1 MANIKTPSEN
11 KTPTK
16 TLPGFIISNP
26 THKPFRNANNNLQ
39 LLRITITKNETKVDF
54 GYQAT
59 SYYTNGGWIK
69 ISPKTFIR
77 PKGSSQ
83 KLVLTNATNIPYGP
97 EKLHFNS
104 SIEWRYFSLHFP
116 SLLDL
121 KDSKKSMMFESTSL
135 AVDAIDLIEAE
146 NGTENDFNF
155 YDIQLNDETK
165 KSMIY

>member
-1 MANIKTPSEN
+1 MANIKNTSEN

-39 LLRITITKNETKVDF
+39 LLRITVTKNETKVDF

-77 PKGSSQ
+77 PKGSTK

-104 SIEWRYFSLHFP
+104 SIEWRYFSLHFA

-121 KDSKKSMMFESTSL
+121 RDSKKSMMFESSSL
-135 AVDAIDLIEAE
+135 FVDAFDLIEAE

-155 YDIQLNDETK
+155 YDIQLNDETN

>member
-1 MANIKTPSEN
+1 MSKEKHTYKNAKSVIPRT
-11 KTPTK
+11 T
-16 TLPGFIISNP
+16 GYIISNP
-26 THKPFRNANNNLQ
+26 SHKGINNNLQ
-39 LLRITITKNETKVDF
+39 LLRITVTNLETKVDF

-77 PKGSSQ
+77 PKGTNK
-83 KLVLTNATNIPYGP
+83 KLILTNATNIPYGP

-121 KDSKKSMMFESTSL
+121 RDNKKSMFFESTSL
-135 AVDAIDLIEAE
+135 VVDSIDLIEAE

-155 YDIQLNDETK
+155 YDIQLNDETN

>member
-1 MANIKTPSEN
+1 MAKEKIKTKN
-11 KTPTK
+11 VTPK
-16 TLPGFIISNP
+16 NPGYIISNP
-26 THKPFRNANNNLQ
+26 EHSRANDNLQ
-39 LLRITITKNETKVDF
+39 LLRVTITNLETKVDF

-77 PKGSSQ
+77 PKGTNK
-83 KLVLTNATNIPYGP
+83 KLILTNATNIPYGP

-116 SLLDL
+116 PILE
-121 KDSKKSMMFESTSL
+121 DSNNKKSLMHDTGEQRKIDS
-135 AVDAIDLIEAE
+135 IDLIENE
-146 NGTENDFNF
+146 KGDETDFNF
-155 YDIQLNDETK
+155 YGIKLDDQGK